1 MITRQAVGWRVP
13 AGQHGPRRVCA
24 QLPRRQ
30 QQSDMSTSGSTA
42 SGSTASSSAASIPVT
57 VAGFSGRGIDA
68 VRRLLQN
75 GGLEQNATT
84 SVWCLDSDPNM
95 LEASKGY
102 AQTVHLEKNL
112 TPADVR
118 AIVGNTASDAGGK
131 GNIGSGDGSL
141 AFVLAPSSMAGGPES
156 LLQLTHSFRAAG
168 HFTVAAI
175 VSPFAFEGEQKKM
188 QSKQLVA
195 DLATLAHVVVVLDQ
209 DVLLQQ
215 SYGENAETLTV
226 AESTEIANAA
236 LEHTVRCIVQ
246 AVNAPEMLK
255 STQGGLMWHGKELRH
270 FKRLISPPLQQLLT
284 QKGVAVLGRGLALLP
299 ASAAQSM
306 DGGYAA
312 AMMHLASEAVA
323 GAAESPFVEGVLS
336 KAGGVLC
343 CLRVPA
349 IGPNGDAEAEK
360 AYRMAA
366 QAAAGALRTI
376 TGRACD
382 NFLVYVEKDQGG
394 AGVGIGAGSAD
405 PEHFKMEATML
416 MLWSEENLLS
426 GDVRASWK
434 SSWNLEAV
442 RGSGGNDGNDV
453 NDGND
458 GSGSSVAEKL
468 GETREESTL
477 GKGKSASWGMMSAV
491 ASGRKP
497 APGTGGA
504 EIKTA
509 TGFFSQKAAA
519 GSGPNAKPSTSSDVK
534 RPVVVKRSPDERPSA
549 PGNQAREENI
559 SVGEVLAESLT
570 AQSLDLPPAAARWRQ
585 EHRSGEI
592 RQRRL
597 VVWEVD
603 ENEPWEE
610 SDSKPANPFQAIL
623 GGRKGDEKKKVNV
636 RDRMAS
642 VLANDRDEA
651 WAADVLDQG
660 YEGRTGDGADDD

>member
-1 MITRQAVGWRVP
+1 MQV
-13 AGQHGPRRVCA
+13 GPRRSQRAYA

-30 QQSDMSTSGSTA
+30 QQADTMTSS
-42 SGSTASSSAASIPVT
+42 ASSSSASSSIPVT

-68 VRRLLQN
+68 VRRLLQS
-75 GGLEQNATT
+75 GGLARNDTT
-84 SVWCLDSDPNM
+84 SIWCLDTDPNV

-102 AQTVHLEKNL
+102 AQTVHLERSI
-112 TPADVR
+112 TPSDVR
-118 AIVGNTASDAGGK
+118 AIIGNTASDAGGK

-141 AFVLAPSSMAGGPES
+141 AFVLAPSSMAGGTES

-175 VSPFAFEGEQKKM
+175 VSPFAFEGELKKK

-195 DLATLAHVVVVLDQ
+195 DLAALAHVVVVLDQ

-215 SYGENAETLTV
+215 SYGEHAETLTV

-236 LEHTVRCIVQ
+236 LDHTVRCIVQ

-299 ASAAQSM
+299 SNAAQSM

-349 IGPNGDAEAEK
+349 IGPEGDEDAEK

-382 NFLVYVEKDQGG
+382 NFLVYVEKDEGG

-405 PEHFKMEATML
+405 PEHFRMEATML
-416 MLWSEENLLS
+416 MLWSEENLLN

-434 SSWNLEAV
+434 SSWNLEDARGGGGGGGGGTVATKSGDAAV
-442 RGSGGNDGNDV
+442 KLSAGN
-453 NDGND
+453 
-458 GSGSSVAEKL
+458 E
-468 GETREESTL
+468 
-477 GKGKSASWGMMSAV
+477 KSASWGMMSAM
-491 ASGRKP
+491 ASGRKS
-497 APGTGGA
+497 AP
-504 EIKTA
+504 IKDPTDGKTTSA
-509 TGFFSQKAAA
+509 AGFFSQKAAA
-519 GSGPNAKPSTSSDVK
+519 GTDIGAKSGTSSGVK
-534 RPVVVKRSPDERPSA
+534 RPVVIKRSPAEKTPVR
-549 PGNQAREENI
+549 GNQAREENI

-570 AQSLDLPPAAARWRQ
+570 TQSLDLPPAAARWRQ
-585 EHRSGEI
+585 EHRSGEL

-610 SDSKPANPFQAIL
+610 SESKPSNPFKAIL
-623 GGRKGDEKKKVNV
+623 GGRKGDEQKKVNV

-660 YEGRTGDGADDD
+660 YEGRTDKD

>member
-1 MITRQAVGWRVP
+1 MRVE
-13 AGQHGPRRVCA
+13 QHRSQRVCA
-24 QLPRRQ
+24 ELPRRQ
-30 QQSDMSTSGSTA
+30 QYTDTMTSS
-42 SGSTASSSAASIPVT
+42 SSASSSVASIPVT

-75 GGLEQNATT
+75 GGLAQNDRT
-84 SVWCLDSDPNM
+84 SVWCLDTDPNI

-102 AQTVHLEKNL
+102 AQTVLLEKNL
-112 TPADVR
+112 TPSDVR
-118 AIVGNTASDAGGK
+118 AIIGNTASDAGGK

-141 AFVLAPSSMAGGPES
+141 AFVLAPSNMAGGTES

-175 VSPFAFEGEQKKM
+175 VSPFAFEGEMRKK

-195 DLATLAHVVVVLDQ
+195 DLAALAHVVVVLDQ

-284 QKGVAVLGRGLALLP
+284 QKGVAVLGRGLALFP

-306 DGGYAA
+306 NGGYAA

-349 IGPNGDAEAEK
+349 IGPDGDEEAEK

-382 NFLVYVEKDQGG
+382 NFLVYVEKDEGG

-434 SSWNLEAV
+434 SSWNLE
-442 RGSGGNDGNDV
+442 DV
-453 NDGND
+453 G
-458 GSGSSVAEKL
+458 
-468 GETREESTL
+468 
-477 GKGKSASWGMMSAV
+477 GKGGIGSESSDVAVGTNGGSVLKKSGEAIAKPVPDKEKSASWGMMSAM
-491 ASGRKP
+491 ASGRKT
-497 APGTGGA
+497 APGKDTTDG
-504 EIKTA
+504 KTA
-509 TGFFSQKAAA
+509 SAPGFFSQKAAT
-519 GSGPNAKPSTSSDVK
+519 GSDSDAKPSTISGVK
-534 RPVVVKRSPDERPSA
+534 RPVVVKRSPAEKPP
-549 PGNQAREENI
+549 PGGNKAREENI

-585 EHRSGEI
+585 EHRSGEL

-610 SDSKPANPFQAIL
+610 SDSKPANPFKAIL
-623 GGRKGDEKKKVNV
+623 GGRKSDEKKKVNV
-636 RDRMAS
+636 RDRMAN

-651 WAADVLDQG
+651 WAADVLDQRS
-660 YEGRTGDGADDD
+660 EDGR

>member
-1 MITRQAVGWRVP
+1 MTSRGGLWP
-13 AGQHGPRRVCA
+13 ASRRLHPCRASVQGQNQG
-24 QLPRRQ
+24 QGQ
-30 QQSDMSTSGSTA
+30 TQTTSPK
-42 SGSTASSSAASIPVT
+42 IPVT

-68 VRRLLQN
+68 VRRLVLN
-75 GGLEQNATT
+75 DPATAPT
-84 SVWCLDSDPNM
+84 SAWCIDSDVNL
-95 LEASKGY
+95 LESAQEY
-102 AQTVHLEKNL
+102 AQTVHLDSTKNL

-118 AIVGNTASDAGGK
+118 RIIGTAASDAGGK

-141 AFVLAPSSMAGGPES
+141 AFVLAPSSMAGANGTES
-156 LLQLTHSFRAAG
+156 LLQITHSFRANG

-175 VSPFAFEGEQKKM
+175 VSPFAFEGEQKKA

-195 DLATLAHVVVVLDQ
+195 DLASLAHVVVVLDQ

-215 SYGENAETLTV
+215 SYGSGDDAETLTV

-236 LEHTVRCIVQ
+236 LEHTVRCIAQ
-246 AVNAPEMLK
+246 AVNASEMLK

-284 QKGVAVLGRGLALLP
+284 QKGVGVLGRGRALLP

-323 GAAESPFVEGVLS
+323 GAAESPFVEGVLG

-343 CLRVPA
+343 SLRVPA
-349 IGPNGDAEAEK
+349 IGPEGDPDAEK
-360 AYRMAA
+360 AYKMAA

-382 NFLVYVEKDQGG
+382 DFLVYVERAEGG
-394 AGVGIGAGSAD
+394 AGVGLGSGSAD
-405 PEHFKMEATML
+405 PDHFTMEATML
-416 MLWSEENLLS
+416 VLWSEENLLN
-426 GDVRASWK
+426 GDVRATWK
-434 SSWNLEAV
+434 SSWNLDEV
-442 RGSGGNDGNDV
+442 RGGSSGTKDGN
-453 NDGND
+453 
-458 GSGSSVAEKL
+458 SASSSSKEPKPTEKL
-468 GETREESTL
+468 D
-477 GKGKSASWGMMSAV
+477 KKKDPSWGMMSAM
-491 ASGRKP
+491 ASGVSRRGIATDETSSNTNSKA
-497 APGTGGA
+497 AP
-504 EIKTA
+504 
-509 TGFFSQKAAA
+509 GFFSSAPKSPP
-519 GSGPNAKPSTSSDVK
+519 SGQAK
-534 RPVVVKRSPDERPSA
+534 RPVVVKPTPEEKARTR
-549 PGNQAREENI
+549 GNQMRDDNI

-585 EHRSGEI
+585 EHRSGEL

-610 SDSKPANPFQAIL
+610 REDKSTNPFKAIL
-623 GGRKGDEKKKVNV
+623 GGGRKSEEKKVNV

-651 WAADVLDQG
+651 WAADVIDKG
-660 YEGRTGDGADDD
+660 YDGNRNDNE

>member
-1 MITRQAVGWRVP
+1 MCAAGRCIHVGQPGSCR
-13 AGQHGPRRVCA
+13 APRRRSWSVYA
-24 QLPRRQ
+24 QAQPQ
-30 QQSDMSTSGSTA
+30 KDPPSNTMTASTSTGR
-42 SGSTASSSAASIPVT
+42 SGPSIPVT

-68 VRRLLQN
+68 VRRLLEN
-75 GGLEQNATT
+75 GGLEQNEDT
-84 SVWCLDSDPNM
+84 SIWCLDTDPNM

-112 TPADVR
+112 TPSDVR
-118 AIVGNTASDAGGK
+118 AIIGNTASDAGGK

-141 AFVLAPSSMAGGPES
+141 AFVLGPSCMAGGAES
-156 LLQLTHSFRAAG
+156 LLQLTHSFRSAG

-175 VSPFAFEGEQKKM
+175 VSPFAFEGEVKKK

-195 DLATLAHVVVVLDQ
+195 DLASLAHVVVVLDQ

-215 SYGENAETLTV
+215 SYGDNAETLTV

-284 QKGVAVLGRGLALLP
+284 QKGVGVLGRGLALLP

-323 GAAESPFVEGVLS
+323 GAAESPFVEGVLA

-349 IGPNGDAEAEK
+349 IGPEGDADAEK

-382 NFLVYVEKDQGG
+382 NFLVFVEKDQGG
-394 AGVGIGAGSAD
+394 AGVGLGAGSAD
-405 PEHFKMEATML
+405 PDHFKMEATML
-416 MLWSEENLLS
+416 MLWSEDNLLN

-434 SSWNLEAV
+434 SSWNLDDV
-442 RGSGGNDGNDV
+442 RGGGNAGV
-453 NDGND
+453 K
-458 GSGSSVAEKL
+458 SGEVPSKPVIEK
-468 GETREESTL
+468 E
-477 GKGKSASWGMMSAV
+477 KNASWGMMSAM
-491 ASGRKP
+491 ASGGKP
-497 APGTGGA
+497 STKDADTDGMGRRSA
-504 EIKTA
+504 S
-509 TGFFSQKAAA
+509 GFFSGQVSPNRANPNETAN
-519 GSGPNAKPSTSSDVK
+519 GSSNVK
-534 RPVVVKRSPDERPSA
+534 RPVVVKPTPEEKARSR
-549 PGNQAREENI
+549 GNQARDDNI

-585 EHRSGEI
+585 EHRSGEL

-610 SDSKPANPFQAIL
+610 SESKPTNPFKAIL
-623 GGRKGDEKKKVNV
+623 GGRKAEDKKKVNV

-651 WAADVLDQG
+651 WAADVLNQG
-660 YEGRTGDGADDD
+660 YDGRSSDD

>member
-1 MITRQAVGWRVP
+1 MNLLTP
-13 AGQHGPRRVCA
+13 AGRPVAASRRLRPQSRHYA
-24 QLPRRQ
+24 QPQ
-30 QQSDMSTSGSTA
+30 QQKESSEA
-42 SGSTASSSAASIPVT
+42 SASQAPKIPVT

-68 VRRLLQN
+68 VRRLVLN
-75 GGLEQNATT
+75 DPALAPT
-84 SVWCLDSDPNM
+84 SAWCIDSDVN
-95 LEASKGY
+95 LIDAAKDY
-102 AQTVHLEKNL
+102 AQTVHLDSTKNL

-118 AIVGNTASDAGGK
+118 LIIGTAASDAGGK

-141 AFVLAPSSMAGGPES
+141 AFVLAPSSMAGANGTES
-156 LLQLTHSFRAAG
+156 LLQLTHSFRANG

-175 VSPFAFEGEQKKM
+175 VSPFAFEGAQKKAE
-188 QSKQLVA
+188 SKQLVA
-195 DLATLAHVVVVLDQ
+195 DLASLAHVVVVLDQ

-215 SYGENAETLTV
+215 EYGSGDSAETLTV

-284 QKGVAVLGRGLALLP
+284 QKGVGVLGRGLAMLP

-323 GAAESPFVEGVLS
+323 GAAESPFVEGVLG

-343 CLRVPA
+343 SLRVPA
-349 IGPNGDAEAEK
+349 VGPAGDPDVEK

-382 NFLVYVEKDQGG
+382 DFLVYVERTEGG
-394 AGVGIGAGSAD
+394 AGVGLGAGSAN
-405 PEHFKMEATML
+405 PEHFTMEATML
-416 MLWSEENLLS
+416 VLWSEDNLLN
-426 GDVRASWK
+426 GDVRATWK
-434 SSWNLEAV
+434 SSWNLDQV
-442 RGSGGNDGNDV
+442 RGDQG
-453 NDGND
+453 
-458 GSGSSVAEKL
+458 
-468 GETREESTL
+468 
-477 GKGKSASWGMMSAV
+477 GKGGGKGGGGAPASAEAAPKPKPKVDKQKDPSWGMMSAM
-491 ASGRKP
+491 ASGSKKA
-497 APGTGGA
+497 APGIFSSPTPTSTLTPSNA
-504 EIKTA
+504 DADA
-509 TGFFSQKAAA
+509 TS
-519 GSGPNAKPSTSSDVK
+519 NVVEVK
-534 RPVVVKRSPDERPSA
+534 RPVVIKSTPEEKARAR
-549 PGNQAREENI
+549 GNQARDDNI

-585 EHRSGEI
+585 EHRSGELK
-592 RQRRL
+592 QRRL

-610 SDSKPANPFQAIL
+610 PGEKKGGNPLVKAIL
-623 GGRKGDEKKKVNV
+623 GGRNGGQEKRVNV

-651 WAADVLDQG
+651 WAADVIDAKRS
-660 YEGRTGDGADDD
+660 ETDE

>member
-1 MITRQAVGWRVP
+1 MDGMITRQVGGWRVRV
-13 AGQHGPRRVCA
+13 GQRGSRRVCA

-30 QQSDMSTSGSTA
+30 QHADTVT
-42 SGSTASSSAASIPVT
+42 SGSTASSSGASIPVT

-75 GGLEQNATT
+75 GGLEQNDTT
-84 SVWCLDSDPNM
+84 SVWCLDTDPNM

-112 TPADVR
+112 TPSDVR
-118 AIVGNTASDAGGK
+118 AIIGNTASDAGGK

-141 AFVLAPSSMAGGPES
+141 AFVLAPSSMAGGTES

-175 VSPFAFEGEQKKM
+175 VSPFAFEGELKKK

-195 DLATLAHVVVVLDQ
+195 DLGTLAHVVVVLDQ

-349 IGPNGDAEAEK
+349 IGPEGDAEAEK

-416 MLWSEENLLS
+416 MLWSEENVLD

-434 SSWNLEAV
+434 SSWNLEDV
-442 RGSGGNDGNDV
+442 RGNSGGGNGAIGT
-453 NDGND
+453 NGTN
-458 GSGSSVAEKL
+458 GGSVAEKSK
-468 GETREESTL
+468 EATEKPVA
-477 GKGKSASWGMMSAV
+477 GKEKSASWGMMSAM
-491 ASGRKP
+491 ASGRKT
-497 APGTGGA
+497 APGQGGA
-504 EIKTA
+504 DGKTA
-509 TGFFSQKAAA
+509 PGFFSQKAATGA
-519 GSGPNAKPSTSSDVK
+519 DPDAKPSTSSSVK
-534 RPVVVKRSPDERPSA
+534 RPVVVKRSPAAKPPA
-549 PGNQAREENI
+549 LGNQAREENI

-585 EHRSGEI
+585 EHRSGEL

-660 YEGRTGDGADDD
+660 YETRTADDD